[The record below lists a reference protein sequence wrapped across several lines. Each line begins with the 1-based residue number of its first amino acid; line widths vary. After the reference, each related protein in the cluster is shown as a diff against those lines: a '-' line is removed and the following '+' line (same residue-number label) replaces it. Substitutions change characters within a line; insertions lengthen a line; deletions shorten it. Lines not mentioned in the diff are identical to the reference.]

1 MEFLIQQILAGL
13 AAGGIYA
20 SLGLALVMIYRA
32 THLINFAQGEMA
44 TFSTYIALKLIRAG
58 LPYWAAFVVTVI
70 VSFALG
76 VTIERVIV
84 RPVER
89 APHLTVVIVL
99 VGIMIVFNSMSGW
112 LFGTTLEMFPSPFAS
127 SALFGEPL
135 NFSSRGGVYHRSVCG
150 AGRCSRV
157 LPLHADRV
165 SHEGRRSERN
175 VQQAR
180 RNSRWLDA
188 CPGLGSG
195 RGNRFGSRDDG
206 CANRLLGSQHDGRN
220 SSLCF
225 RRRTAGRDRESDGR
239 GPRRLYSRCCREPD
253 RHLCNRSGAQAF
265 GSADSH
271 NWHTD
276 RSSSGPVWCNVR
288 RQGVAWV
295 LLLEV

>member
-13 AAGGIYA
+13 AAGGIYS
-20 SLGLALVMIYRA
+20 SLGLARVMIYRA

-127 SALFGEPL
+127 SALFENRLISPHAAGSIIVVFAVLGVVHAFFRYTPIGL
-135 NFSSRGGVYHRSVCG
+135 AMRAVAQNATFSRLAGIRVGWMLALGWGLAAAIGSVAGMMVAPTVYLDPNMMGGVLLYAFAGAVLGGIDNPFGAVFGGIAVGVLGNLIGAYLVGDEVKLSV
-150 AGRCSRV
+150 ALAIITDV
-157 LPLHADRV
+157 LVWRPSGLF
-165 SHEGRRSERN
+165 GRRL
-175 VQQAR
+175 VAR
-180 RNSRWLDA
+180 
-188 CPGLGSG
+188 
-195 RGNRFGSRDDG
+195 
-206 CANRLLGSQHDGRN
+206 
-220 SSLCF
+220 
-225 RRRTAGRDRESDGR
+225 
-239 GPRRLYSRCCREPD
+239 
-253 RHLCNRSGAQAF
+253 
-265 GSADSH
+265 
-271 NWHTD
+271 
-276 RSSSGPVWCNVR
+276 V
-288 RQGVAWV
+288 
-295 LLLEV
+295 

>member
-58 LPYWAAFVVTVI
+58 LPYSAAFVVTVI

-99 VGIMIVFNSMSGW
+99 VGLMIVFNSMSGW

-127 SALFGEPL
+127 SALFENRLISPHAAGSIIVVFAVLGVVHAFFRYTPIGLAMRAAAQNET
-135 NFSSRGGVYHRSVCG
+135 SSRLAGIRVGWMLALGWGLAAAIGSVAGMMVAPTVYLDPNMMAGILLYAFAG
-150 AGRCSRV
+150 A
-157 LPLHADRV
+157 
-165 SHEGRRSERN
+165 
-175 VQQAR
+175 
-180 RNSRWLDA
+180 
-188 CPGLGSG
+188 
-195 RGNRFGSRDDG
+195 
-206 CANRLLGSQHDGRN
+206 LLGGI
-220 SSLCF
+220 
-225 RRRTAGRDRESDGR
+225 ES
-239 GPRRLYSRCCREPD
+239 PM
-253 RHLCNRSGAQAF
+253 GAVLGGF
-265 GSADSH
+265 I
-271 NWHTD
+271 
-276 RSSSGPVWCNVR
+276 V
-288 RQGVAWV
+288 GVAENLIGTYV
-295 LLLEV
+295 IGPELKLSAALILIIGILIVRPAGLFGVTYAVKV

>member
-99 VGIMIVFNSMSGW
+99 VGIVCLAG
-112 LFGTTLEMFPSPFAS
+112 S
-127 SALFGEPL
+127 SEQRSRCFLAL
-135 NFSSRGGVYHRSVCG
+135 
-150 AGRCSRV
+150 
-157 LPLHADRV
+157 LHPRPY
-165 SHEGRRSERN
+165 
-175 VQQAR
+175 
-180 RNSRWLDA
+180 W
-188 CPGLGSG
+188 
-195 RGNRFGSRDDG
+195 
-206 CANRLLGSQHDGRN
+206 
-220 SSLCF
+220 
-225 RRRTAGRDRESDGR
+225 RTA
-239 GPRRLYSRCCREPD
+239 
-253 RHLCNRSGAQAF
+253 
-265 GSADSH
+265 
-271 NWHTD
+271 
-276 RSSSGPVWCNVR
+276 
-288 RQGVAWV
+288 
-295 LLLEV
+295 